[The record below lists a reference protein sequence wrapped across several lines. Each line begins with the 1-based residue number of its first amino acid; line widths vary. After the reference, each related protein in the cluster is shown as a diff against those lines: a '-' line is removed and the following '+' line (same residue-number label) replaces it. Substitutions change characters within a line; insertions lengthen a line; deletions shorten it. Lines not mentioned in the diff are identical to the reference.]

1 MIDKTDFNL
10 LAGIKVL
17 RTKTVTDALNVL
29 GDKITKDAESTGE
42 LACKNF
48 SVIKEVVGE
57 ERFKYIAGC
66 IMLSMDNPCSFAFML
81 EALDN
86 VIIPLC
92 QTQKTLVMVKGG
104 NA

>member
-1 MIDKTDFNL
+1 MIDEKDFKL
-10 LAGIKVL
+10 LASNKEL
-17 RTKTVTDALNVL
+17 RNDTVSDALNEM
-29 GDKITKDAESTGE
+29 GDKITKDAEITGE
-42 LACKNF
+42 LACQNF

-57 ERFKYIAGC
+57 ERFKYIAGL
-66 IMLSMDNPCSFAFML
+66 IMVSMDNPCSFAFML

-92 QTQKTLVMVKGG
+92 QTQKTLVMTKGG